1 MSSPQDGGARPRI
14 SVVMATYDGERFLPE
29 MLASLAAQDV
39 LPDEMVVRDDAS
51 YDGTVRVLEDFASR
65 APFPVRVIAGD
76 ERLGYARNFVT
87 AARQAGGDLL
97 FFADQDDT
105 WRPEKL
111 ATVAKLNGDGDSRAF
126 FHDFTLVRG
135 DGTLQEP
142 SYFRLLSARGFGPEV
157 SVKGCSMAVTRAF
170 VDTWGWPPD
179 DVDVSHDLWVALLS
193 SAFGQRSYVDDILI
207 DHRLHDGNAS
217 GWIPSERSREFT
229 RPGDGASDVAVL
241 VDVVIKRGR
250 VRRWT
255 RAFLGVVAERGE
267 DLDPVAAERLRRT
280 LRQNRRRH
288 LPPERA

>member
-1 MSSPQDGGARPRI
+1 MSTRPDADARPRL

-29 MLASLAAQDV
+29 MLDSLAAQDV

-51 YDGTVRVLEDFASR
+51 SDGTVRLLEDFAGR
-65 APFPVRVIAGD
+65 VPFPVKVIAGD

-87 AARQAGGDLL
+87 AAGDATGDLL

-111 ATVAKLNGDGDSRAF
+111 ATVAKLYGDGESRAF
-126 FHDFTLVRG
+126 FHDFTLVLG

-170 VDTWGWPPD
+170 VDTWGWPPEG
-179 DVDVSHDLWVALLS
+179 VDVSHDFWVALLS
-193 SAFGQRSYVDDILI
+193 SAFGQRSYVDDVLV

-217 GWIPSERSREFT
+217 GWIPTERSREFT
-229 RPGDGASDVAVL
+229 RPGDGASDIAVL
-241 VDVVIKRGR
+241 VDLVIKRGR
-250 VRRWT
+250 VRRWS
-255 RAFLGVVAERGE
+255 RAFLGVVAERGD
-267 DLDPVAAERLRRT
+267 DLDPAASRRLRST